1 MGILNVTPDSFYDG
15 GSCFRGASVDL
26 GVVKARVASM
36 VRDGAHMIDIGG
48 ESTRPG
54 ARPVSECEEC
64 DRVLPVLEA
73 LNREFELVLSVDT
86 STPTL
91 MREAVKLGA
100 GMINDVRALT
110 RPGALPAALAAQ
122 VPVCLMHMQGDPQT
136 MQANPCYRDTTEEVL
151 EFLARRQAACQEHG
165 IEPGNLIVDPGIGF
179 GKTDAQN
186 LELINRLDEFR
197 RLGPVLL
204 GVSRKSL
211 IGRLLGRPVDER
223 LPASLALALRGV
235 QKGASILRVH
245 DVAATSDALKMW
257 QMTET
262 CTS

>member
-26 GVVKARVASM
+26 SVVKTKVANM

-54 ARPVSECEEC
+54 ARPVSESEEC
-64 DRVLPVLEA
+64 DRVLPVVEA

-86 STPTL
+86 STPAL
-91 MREAVKLGA
+91 MREAAELGA

-110 RPGALPAALAAQ
+110 RPGALSAASAAQ

-136 MQANPCYRDTTEEVL
+136 MQVNPHYRDTTAEVH
-151 EFLARRQAACQEHG
+151 EFLVRRQAACKEQG
-165 IEPGNLIVDPGIGF
+165 IDPGNLIVDPGIGF

-186 LELINRLDEFR
+186 LELIKRLAEFR
-197 RLGPVLL
+197 PLGPVLL

-211 IGRLLGRPVDER
+211 VGRLLGRPVDER

-235 QKGASILRVH
+235 QNGASILRVH

-262 CTS
+262 RVS